1 MSIQHDRIQLEKQNS
16 FNYTMSSRI
25 GKINKS
31 DLVEKCSLNNNLS
44 TYPDKF
50 NVNIENEINKTTN
63 QIIKLPNTRFQGS
76 KKKI

>member
-1 MSIQHDRIQLEKQNS
+1 
-16 FNYTMSSRI
+16 MSSRI

-44 TYPDKF
+44 SYPDKDITDSF
-50 NVNIENEINKTTN
+50 NVNIGNEINKMTN